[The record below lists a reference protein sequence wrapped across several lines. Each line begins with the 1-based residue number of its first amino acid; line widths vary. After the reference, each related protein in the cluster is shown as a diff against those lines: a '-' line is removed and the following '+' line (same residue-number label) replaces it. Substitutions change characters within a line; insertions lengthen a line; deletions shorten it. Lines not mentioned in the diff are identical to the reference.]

1 MVGGQ
6 GTKEKERIIERE
18 VCPEGKREGQI
29 FHLVVA

>member
-1 MVGGQ
+1 MLVGRM
-6 GTKEKERIIERE
+6 KEKERIIERE